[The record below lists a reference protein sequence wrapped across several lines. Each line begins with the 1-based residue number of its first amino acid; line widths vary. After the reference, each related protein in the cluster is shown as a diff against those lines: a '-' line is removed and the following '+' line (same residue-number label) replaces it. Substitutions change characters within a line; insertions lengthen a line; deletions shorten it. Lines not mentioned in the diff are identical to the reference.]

1 MMWGW
6 GPGGY
11 GYGPGWMMGDGWWL
25 MMAFIFLVLIGIVVV
40 AVAVL
45 RRERYVENVP
55 ARRTANGL
63 AILEERYAKGEISR
77 EEYLEKKRDL
87 AA

>member
-11 GYGPGWMMGDGWWL
+11 GYGQGWMTSNGGWL
-25 MMAFIFLVLIGIVVV
+25 MMVFMFLVLVAIVVV
-40 AVAVL
+40 PIALL
-45 RRERYVENVP
+45 RRDRYVQDTPV
-55 ARRTANGL
+55 RRPSDGL